1 MNDHVPALCSEA
13 VCAACDAYGAGCS
26 RGKDA
31 PSEALPEL
39 ARVGNPVTLRPCYY
53 SASALV
59 LLRRRLRRGA
69 DPLSAFPE
77 EDNIALPVHD
87 EILTQQLSR
96 RTEAATKGSR
106 RLSFVR
112 GEPAGLT
119 GLELVDVAHVL
130 AHYRAALSR

>member
-1 MNDHVPALCSEA
+1 MNDHAPALCSEA

-26 RGKDA
+26 RRKDA

-69 DPLSAFPE
+69 DPLSASQKKTTSPCRFTTRF
-77 EDNIALPVHD
+77 LP
-87 EILTQQLSR
+87 S
-96 RTEAATKGSR
+96 S
-106 RLSFVR
+106 
-112 GEPAGLT
+112 
-119 GLELVDVAHVL
+119 
-130 AHYRAALSR
+130 